1 MQVTAI
7 PPRKIKLGYDA
18 KVIYILHKY
27 QPLDLQGLRDCLNKE
42 FQVEHSVKSLQ
53 YDQLTFLT
61 ERGIVKELK
70 KGNEKLYVLSDYLPF
85 KALVW
90 KDKEDHVLV
99 SYNSVVYLT
108 NRYNLTD
115 DLAKNI
121 AGIDTLIQNALTA

>member
-1 MQVTAI
+1 MPREMQVTAI

-70 KGNEKLYVLSDYLPF
+70 KGNEKLYVLSDYLPLDHEIV
-85 KALVW
+85 KAIEEHR
-90 KDKEDHVLV
+90 KEHLDDPSIEQVAVHVGKPPA
-99 SYNSVVYLT
+99 
-108 NRYNLTD
+108 D
-115 DLAKNI
+115 
-121 AGIDTLIQNALTA
+121 